1 MNAEEVLKL
10 AKLARIEISAEEAE
24 SLSHEFEAILNY
36 VGQVKKIS
44 DPTLALPLVRGGLGG
59 VHQASEGE
67 VNVLREDINPHES
80 GIYTEAI
87 LENAPAREGD
97 YIKVKKIL

>member
-1 MNAEEVLKL
+1 MDQTEVLKL

-24 SLSHEFEAILNY
+24 SLSHEFEVILGY
-36 VGQVKKIS
+36 VGQVKE
-44 DPTLALPLVRGGLGG
+44 VGGGG
-59 VHQASEGE
+59 PARLNDFSRSGG
-67 VNVLREDINPHES
+67 VNVLRDDTNPHES

-87 LENAPAREGD
+87 LENAPAREGN